1 MHPQLFILMH
11 QGFSGDPIIL
21 SIQLNLFAN
30 RHPFLI
36 ISGNWTGSEIR
47 ELHSVTGFMC
57 WTVPWPVY
65 LFIYMACVVKGHR
78 NLPERRCMDKK

>member
-1 MHPQLFILMH
+1 MH

-47 ELHSVTGFMC
+47 ELHSVGKFYGGWHPEVLLDRHLPGC
-57 WTVPWPVY
+57 PLAH
-65 LFIYMACVVKGHR
+65 LFRHR
-78 NLPERRCMDKK
+78 YAM